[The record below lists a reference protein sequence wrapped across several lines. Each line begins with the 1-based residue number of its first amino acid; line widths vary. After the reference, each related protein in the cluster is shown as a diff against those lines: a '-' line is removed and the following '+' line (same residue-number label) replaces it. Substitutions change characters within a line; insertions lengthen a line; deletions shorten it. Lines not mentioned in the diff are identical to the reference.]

1 MRRCRPSA
9 VVSAESFIF
18 AHKAVID
25 AILATP
31 PTPSVGLSAD
41 VSDFLKQFAVP
52 EDLAPFDVGV
62 GGRQILSVKPVVWL
76 SPDGPKPGV
85 CLIRLVRFPLAQT
98 LFLSLVLLFSI
109 AFSRTRVR
117 MKFRLQKIWLF
128 QARVCE
134 LFFRPIVCCSPLISF
149 TCFTV

>member
-1 MRRCRPSA
+1 MFTHTRHNRAPQRSQTYVTPCHPDDTFRYALKGTIDLRRELVRLRRCRPSA
-9 VVSAESFIF
+9 IVSAESFIF

-31 PTPSVGLSAD
+31 PTPSIGLSAD

-85 CLIRLVRFPLAQT
+85 CLIRP
-98 LFLSLVLLFSI
+98 FLYLSS
-109 AFSRTRVR
+109 
-117 MKFRLQKIWLF
+117 
-128 QARVCE
+128 
-134 LFFRPIVCCSPLISF
+134 CCSPWPSLAQGLG
-149 TCFTV
+149 